1 MLIYTVAGAV
11 PAKRKPAIEST
22 YFHGGTFVTS
32 VFRRIENNTGQCKHW
47 HIIIDVEYRSTVR
60 AGSRYTPFGIRG
72 NRQACY
78 ARISN
83 SARNQ
88 LEFNARYRVVLLDRS
103 YEHLSLS
110 SDTSPSKWWIRFPRN
125 SFRWKLS
132 TVIVVCDT
140 ERAKE
145 SYVARSSFSFRLKIY
160 SRTVIRCEEYSW
172 KKKNYVI
179 EFYRTR
185 LL

>member
-88 LEFNARYRVVLLDRS
+88 LEFNA
-103 YEHLSLS
+103 
-110 SDTSPSKWWIRFPRN
+110 
-125 SFRWKLS
+125 
-132 TVIVVCDT
+132 
-140 ERAKE
+140 
-145 SYVARSSFSFRLKIY
+145 SSFSIDHTSIYPCRRTLPLRNDGSDFPGIHFGESFRLSSLFATPNGRRKV
-160 SRTVIRCEEYSW
+160 T
-172 KKKNYVI
+172 
-179 EFYRTR
+179 
-185 LL
+185 